1 MHVEEYPD
9 EDPDLARIDAILDQ
23 VRSIL
28 GEHFEIGVVLL
39 SNLNDDGIT
48 SYHSTAFGN
57 KFALNGMI
65 DAYRDGMF
73 DCEGDED

>member
-9 EDPDLARIDAILDQ
+9 EDPELARIDAILDQ

-39 SNLNDDGIT
+39 SNVSDDGIT
-48 SYHSTAFGN
+48 SYHSTQFGN

-65 DAYRDGMF
+65 DAYQDGMF
-73 DCEGDED
+73 DSEGEED

>member
-1 MHVEEYPD
+1 MIAEEYPD
-9 EDPDLARIDAILDQ
+9 EDPELARIDAILDQ

-39 SNLNDDGIT
+39 SNVGDDGIT
-48 SYHSTAFGN
+48 SYHSTQFGN

-65 DAYRDGMF
+65 DAYQDGLF
-73 DCEGDED
+73 DSDGSED

>member
-1 MHVEEYPD
+1 MHVQEYPD
-9 EDPDLARIDAILDQ
+9 EDPELARIDAILDQ
-23 VRSIL
+23 VRGLL

-39 SNLNDDGIT
+39 SNVGDDGIT
-48 SYHSTAFGN
+48 SYHSTQFGN

-65 DAYRDGMF
+65 DAYQDGMF

>member
-9 EDPDLARIDAILDQ
+9 EDPELARIDAILDQ
-23 VRSIL
+23 ARAIL
-28 GEHFEIGVVLL
+28 AEHFEIGVVLL
-39 SNLNDDGIT
+39 SNVGDDGIT
-48 SYHSTAFGN
+48 SYHSTQFGN

-65 DAYRDGMF
+65 DAYQDGMF